1 MMKVGRTIDALT
13 ETIGYYSAFLILPL
27 LVVVTYEVV
36 MRYLFRAPTIW
47 AFEATTLLYGMHF
60 MLALAYTHQHNGH
73 VAIDIFEARLPK
85 QPRTLLRIAV
95 NLVFFIPTVG
105 LLSIW
110 SVIYAGTS
118 WANLELASTSWAPP
132 YYPFKT
138 LMALGFVLLFLQGVA
153 KLIQDLHAL
162 RKSREASGTTS

>member
-1 MMKVGRTIDALT
+1 MVKVDRTIDALN

-27 LVVVTYEVV
+27 LGVVAYEVM

-60 MLALAYTHQHNGH
+60 MLALAYTHLHNGH

-85 QPRTLLRIAV
+85 KPRILLRILV

-105 LLSIW
+105 LLAVW
-110 SVIYAGTS
+110 SVIYAATS
-118 WANLELASTSWAPP
+118 WANLELAPTSWAPP
-132 YYPFKT
+132 YYPFKA

-153 KLIQDLHAL
+153 KLIQDFRTLGEP
-162 RKSREASGTTS
+162 RKAAGATL